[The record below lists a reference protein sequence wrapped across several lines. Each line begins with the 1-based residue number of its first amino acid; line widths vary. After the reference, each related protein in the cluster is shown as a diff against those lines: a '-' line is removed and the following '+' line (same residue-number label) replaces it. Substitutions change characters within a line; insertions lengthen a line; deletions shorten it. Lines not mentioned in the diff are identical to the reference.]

1 MTEDD
6 ITGGN
11 GENTLSDPNCPLN
24 SSGLGSCSCSSKK
37 FASLT
42 SVYLAEDS
50 VSMTLD
56 DMRVVVDFLDLDL
69 LNVFLTGSF
78 LKIELSINDREPQP
92 CHK

>member
-24 SSGLGSCSCSSKK
+24 SSGLGSCSSKK

-42 SVYLAEDS
+42 SVYLAEVS

-78 LKIELSINDREPQP
+78 LKIESSINDTD
-92 CHK
+92 K